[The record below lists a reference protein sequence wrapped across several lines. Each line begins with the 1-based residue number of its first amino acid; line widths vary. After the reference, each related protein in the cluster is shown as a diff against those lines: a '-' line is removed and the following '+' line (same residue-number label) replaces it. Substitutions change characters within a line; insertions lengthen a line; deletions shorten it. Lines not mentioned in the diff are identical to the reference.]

1 MKYRIVE
8 KTSEFI
14 PQYQTSF
21 MIFWTQ
27 WVNVRHDIRFR
38 TFERALEQ
46 IEFDKLR
53 NKPEPKP
60 IIHYID

>member
-8 KTSEFI
+8 QGGKFT

-21 MIFWTQ
+21 MVFWTQ
-27 WVNVRHDIRFR
+27 WVNIQPYTFN

-46 IEFDKLR
+46 IGFDKLR
-53 NKPEPKP
+53 NAPDPKP
-60 IIHYID
+60 IIHYIE